1 MRQIMK
7 IKHVHLFAILCVVL
21 APAAGCGEA
30 GSSDYKSA
38 RLEGEV
44 TVDGQPIEDGTV
56 QFVPANL
63 ADGPITQAMIMKGR
77 YVANKVPLGKV
88 TAILRANP
96 PAPPAQ
102 VTSDY
107 HPPKTVGIPSRYKTG
122 FPIEV
127 KENKADQDFPMS
139 SKESGS
145 KSPNTKQRS

>member
-1 MRQIMK
+1 MNALRPISDL
-7 IKHVHLFAILCVVL
+7 IPVIALVL
-21 APAAGCGEA
+21 LAGCQEA
-30 GSSDYKSA
+30 ASSNYQSA

-63 ADGPITQAMIMKGR
+63 ADGPITQATIMKGR

-88 TAILRANP
+88 TAILHANP

-102 VTSDY
+102 ITSDY
-107 HPPKTVGIPSRYKTG
+107 QTPKTVGIPNRYKTG

>member
-1 MRQIMK
+1 MFRVMK
-7 IKHVHLFAILCVVL
+7 VSGPIYYLIPLVALGLS
-21 APAAGCGEA
+21 AGCSKSA
-30 GSSDYKSA
+30 DMNYQSA

-63 ADGPITQAMIMKGR
+63 ADGPITQASIMKGR
-77 YVANKVPLGKV
+77 YVAAKVPLGKV
-88 TAILRANP
+88 TAILHANP

-102 VTSDY
+102 ITSDY
-107 HPPKTVGIPSRYKTG
+107 HPPKTVGIPSRYKSG

-145 KSPNTKQRS
+145 KSSNTKQRS

>member
-1 MRQIMK
+1 MLRVMSYSRSIYC
-7 IKHVHLFAILCVVL
+7 AIPIIALGL
-21 APAAGCGEA
+21 SAGCNQA
-30 GSSDYKSA
+30 VNSNYQSA

-88 TAILRANP
+88 TAILHANP
-96 PAPPAQ
+96 PAPPTQ

-107 HPPKTVGIPSRYKTG
+107 QPPKTVGIPSRYKSG

>member
-1 MRQIMK
+1 MVPI
-7 IKHVHLFAILCVVL
+7 IALGL
-21 APAAGCGEA
+21 AAGCSQAE
-30 GSSDYKSA
+30 SSNYQSA

-56 QFVPANL
+56 QFVPADL
-63 ADGPITQAMIMKGR
+63 ANGPITQATIMKGR
-77 YVANKVPLGKV
+77 YVAAKVPLGKV
-88 TAILRANP
+88 TAVLHANP

-102 VTSDY
+102 VTSEY
-107 HPPKTVGIPSRYKTG
+107 HPPKTVGIPERYKSG